1 MDLLTQLLLSIGAF
15 SLLVVLGTF
24 IFLMMYT
31 TLDTIDEKRQARERG
46 KKR

>member
-1 MDLLTQLLLSIGAF
+1 MDLLTQLLLTIGAF

-24 IFLMMYT
+24 IFMMMDT
-31 TLDTIDEKRQARERG
+31 ILDVIDEKRQARERG

>member
-24 IFLMMYT
+24 IFLMMDT
-31 TLDTIDEKRQARERG
+31 TLDAIDEKRQARERG